1 MSNEISG
8 IWVSK
13 KEKRKIKK
21 SLYCMCPRC
30 KTVFIL
36 TPKHHVESHKGII
49 RNCPWCKSSLN
60 WRYHTISKFLY
71 HLLEEK
77 RRDKVQ

>member
-8 IWVSK
+8 IFVSK
-13 KEKRKIKK
+13 KEKRKTKK
-21 SLYCMCPRC
+21 SFYCMCPRC

-36 TPKHHVESHKGII
+36 TPKHRIESHEGII

-60 WRYHTISKFLY
+60 WAYYTISRFVYRLFKKKRQ
-71 HLLEEK
+71 EK
-77 RRDKVQ
+77 